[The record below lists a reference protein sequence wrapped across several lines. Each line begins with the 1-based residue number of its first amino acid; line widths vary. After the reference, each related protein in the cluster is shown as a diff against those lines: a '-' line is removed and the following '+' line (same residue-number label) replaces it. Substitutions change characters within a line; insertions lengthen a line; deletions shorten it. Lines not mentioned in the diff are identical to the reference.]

1 MLCLRTDIDAVVDE
15 IARKEA
21 LITQSKLTQVRNLVI
36 SILTDL
42 YSVRGRIKRHGGSF
56 VIQPRVTD
64 SKDSSRS
71 CLGRLCYSVTL
82 SPVTARTRHGRVCVV
97 CVTV

>member
-1 MLCLRTDIDAVVDE
+1 MSCLRTDIDAVVDE

-64 SKDSSRS
+64 SKDSVVVLS
-71 CLGRLCYSVTL
+71 YSL
-82 SPVTARTRHGRVCVV
+82 ASLTARTRHGRVWVV